1 MTDIIDEYR
10 SGRIVLPGEKLC
22 ISEEFMPGPGAYER
36 NGTVYSKYVG
46 TVLYDYCS
54 RRVSVVPSPYKMSL
68 IPRPGKIVWGQVYSV
83 SDEIAIIRIFKIEG
97 TRPLSGTFTGLVHVS
112 QISENY
118 VKVVEDALKLGD
130 YIRAK
135 VLTSWSPY
143 QLTTKNATLG
153 VILAYCSKCGK
164 PLWRKNMTLYCKAC
178 GNTEKRKISVKYMLS
193 E

>member
-1 MTDIIDEYR
+1 
-10 SGRIVLPGEKLC
+10 
-22 ISEEFMPGPGAYER
+22 
-36 NGTVYSKYVG
+36 
-46 TVLYDYCS
+46 
-54 RRVSVVPSPYKMSL
+54 VVPSPYKMSL

-118 VKVVEDALKLGD
+118 VKVVEEALKLGD